1 MVNVNFVGRL
11 GADAILK
18 QDKSAR
24 NFVTFNVA
32 VDEYRDGKNET
43 VWMRV
48 SDGSERAIK
57 MQPHLK
63 KGSLVSVHGIE
74 SVRLFTRANGTVD
87 VSRDVRADRLDFV
100 KVSASATTVATPTV
114 AEQTVRVAAPTH
126 SEPSMQD
133 ISCGTFG
140 VTPHITQPQMEMAT
154 VTSSPSIED
163 DLPF

>member
-18 QDKSAR
+18 QDKSQR
-24 NFVTFNVA
+24 NFVTFTVA

-63 KGSLVSVHGIE
+63 KGSLISVHGIE

-87 VSRDVRADRLDFV
+87 ISRDVRADRLDFV
-100 KVSASATTVATPTV
+100 KVSASAATTSPTTSEQTSRASTPT
-114 AEQTVRVAAPTH
+114 Q
-126 SEPSMQD
+126 SEPNMQD

-140 VTPHITQPQMEMAT
+140 VTPHITQSQMVTAT
-154 VTSSPSIED
+154 VTSSPSVED